1 MGHGESDENML
12 PVDDGRMNGSWKR
25 QVITTSM
32 EVDTLGMKV
41 YQECGGLKKKNNFFD
56 IHDESD
62 GLQKKLLH
70 DGADDHK

>member
-1 MGHGESDENML
+1 MGHDESDENML

-41 YQECGGLKKKNNFFD
+41 YQECGGLKKK
-56 IHDESD
+56 
-62 GLQKKLLH
+62 K
-70 DGADDHK
+70 